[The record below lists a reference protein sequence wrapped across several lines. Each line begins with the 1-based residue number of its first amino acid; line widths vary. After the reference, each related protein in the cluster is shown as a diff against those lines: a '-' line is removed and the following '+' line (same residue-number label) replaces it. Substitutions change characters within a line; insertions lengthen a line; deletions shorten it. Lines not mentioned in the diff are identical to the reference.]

1 MKIRNATDLDVS
13 GKRVLLRLDLNLPM
27 ENGEIADDAGTGPEM
42 SGVDRRF
49 GVRTRRD
56 DEVAVGQGRGVAGD
70 LDRGGLAHLPLESIE
85 DGGADPF
92 EAVALGSHSSVGLG
106 FGEDPGESQPEMSSC
121 TATWSEIASEVEA
134 RTWWSFAT
142 GAPQQD
148 SFALTD
154 GCRYDRS
161 TPPNTLL
168 ALPPT
173 ESLPGR
179 PRPAVARSSSP
190 T

>member
-1 MKIRNATDLDVS
+1 MRLSSALPIVIALMTAMLQPGPVS
-13 GKRVLLRLDLNLPM
+13 
-27 ENGEIADDAGTGPEM
+27 
-42 SGVDRRF
+42 
-49 GVRTRRD
+49 
-56 DEVAVGQGRGVAGD
+56 
-70 LDRGGLAHLPLESIE
+70 
-85 DGGADPF
+85 
-92 EAVALGSHSSVGLG
+92 SS
-106 FGEDPGESQPEMSSC
+106 GEDPGESQPEMSSC

-168 ALPPT
+168 VLPPT
-173 ESLPGR
+173 ESLPLVDGHGR
-179 PRPAVARSSSP
+179 R
-190 T
+190 